1 MKFQLQPMNV
11 KLMQSEEAAQ
21 LGLFKFSP
29 CLSLR
34 SIKYERRRPKCFRE
48 VLTTRAIALIYL
60 YTKFECCLEKYQHE
74 CWFISKF
81 GKYWKK
87 YYFCPRSWLFVL
99 NTILTPG
106 RAFLQQKWTLQRLTK
121 QQYQNNSDDYENKMY
136 FSCSLLVENESPY

>member
-1 MKFQLQPMNV
+1 
-11 KLMQSEEAAQ
+11 MQSEGAAQ

-60 YTKFECCLEKYQHE
+60 YTKFECYLEKYQHE

-81 GKYWKK
+81 GKYQKDI
-87 YYFCPRSWLFVL
+87 VL
-99 NTILTPG
+99 SQILVVCLKHNIDTGKSFSPTEMNTSETY
-106 RAFLQQKWTLQRLTK
+106 QTTVSK
-121 QQYQNNSDDYENKMY
+121 Q
-136 FSCSLLVENESPY
+136 

>member
-1 MKFQLQPMNV
+1 MSV
-11 KLMQSEEAAQ
+11 KLMQSEGAAQ

-60 YTKFECCLEKYQHE
+60 YTKFECCLEFEKYQHE

-81 GKYWKK
+81 GKYQKK
-87 YYFCPRSWLFVL
+87 MLFL
-99 NTILTPG
+99 SQILVVCLKHREELFSNRNEHFRDLP
-106 RAFLQQKWTLQRLTK
+106 
-121 QQYQNNSDDYENKMY
+121 NNSIKTIVMTMKTKCISVIVY
-136 FSCSLLVENESPY
+136 V

>member
-1 MKFQLQPMNV
+1 MSV
-11 KLMQSEEAAQ
+11 KLLQSEGAAQ

-81 GKYWKK
+81 GKYQKNM
-87 YYFCPRSWLFVL
+87 LFLSQILVVCL
-99 NTILTPG
+99 KHNIDTGKSFSPTEMNTSETY
-106 RAFLQQKWTLQRLTK
+106 QTTVSK
-121 QQYQNNSDDYENKMY
+121 Q
-136 FSCSLLVENESPY
+136 

>member
-60 YTKFECCLEKYQHE
+60 YTKFECCLEFEKYQHE

-81 GKYWKK
+81 GKYQKK
-87 YYFCPRSWLFVL
+87 ILFLSQILVVCL
-99 NTILTPG
+99 KHNIDTEMSFSPTEMNTSVTY
-106 RAFLQQKWTLQRLTK
+106 QTTVSK
-121 QQYQNNSDDYENKMY
+121 Q
-136 FSCSLLVENESPY
+136 